1 MSSGKFTLFRHDG
14 HGNVVPC
21 ADVTYRIRDVL
32 HGFAVV
38 ASGTT
43 NAHGDTDLVTLP
55 ECVQT
60 PAPPA
65 LPNWR
70 RGWPNLGAGPAGL
83 KLPWPR
89 RNVPDAAAGAGQG
102 ARLPQSEHRYQ
113 LQVRDDASGEWT
125 DPLLHPDCHEPA
137 QLGPWSED
145 PHADASL
152 RPALQVRRLRLR
164 PFHQLQLQRQSPP
177 TPVAEAGFVGYRRD
191 RDGTEV
197 VALDVH
203 GRPVRG
209 VTDRQGMTPR
219 LFCEHDMRLV
229 FTLPG
234 SRSELRSALSEPR
247 VVGQPRL
254 VPVVPVKMHAVV
266 SGPGEGATL
275 ELAGKISAPAL
286 LNVADEE
293 LLLLTPEVW
302 EEFREV
308 ARSIEGS
315 LSAVPRARWQLEEA
329 LAGRSLEAVAQA
341 EKNLGMAEDRAAAML
356 NGDFARKTDLVEVI
370 TFESYSRKSDGQP
383 QQEVGLR
390 RNYLPRFKYDEF
402 KGRRVMGV
410 PTHVDVGMS
419 TRAGDSGMSVG
430 SAARQKGPA
439 FQNFDSRK
447 FMESLMTIKA
457 QIGRS
462 VKAPNIQF
470 DLIELGGNQ
479 FSELVRASETYSVE
493 TSAQWLRFVAGAGAG
508 AQAEWDPLHRKASA
522 KVDAGAHY
530 KLALFE
536 AKAVHTWS
544 IPSRTGWMQRYGD
557 IDLGAIVFQ
566 MSLELHGF
574 AGVKRALM
582 GAAGVSIDRGTVKVE
597 AQPRDRDDS
606 FVPSFD
612 IVRGMPR
619 ADMGDP
625 PGEDGRPSR
634 RVVMA
639 AVGEKPPETLN
650 GMQVNAEAFVGI
662 EAVLTPAGE
671 LQWLPPQQGTPV
683 TLAKLSLDTAASAGA
698 GAKAQLY
705 VYYADGRFR
714 IKVSAR
720 LCLGIGCR
728 GALDFVVGVEG
739 MLEFAKWVYYQ
750 LAHAGFRKL
759 LFIAGEAL
767 EYLSQIVYLAF
778 SRDGS
783 IAEYLTGG
791 IGEAQYRVK
800 TMIHAID
807 VAENRTNLVR
817 HINSVAASPSNGSG
831 AWLLYATPMT
841 RGMLLYAITRHS
853 WMSHMQNPADVEGV
867 LDPQLHYLPDHKKA
881 VIRVIKGIT
890 LVSEWQVMFQ
900 HMTAG
905 GELSGEKP
913 GKLEG
918 DVVRFLNYGYSLS
931 DDLKGKVI
939 DPINAEGD
947 APSGQLGNSYLE
959 QFLAHRRR
967 LLGSCPK
974 GYELARLQLMD
985 VDTLLALDGRDAPTF
1000 ASLDGSYLN
1009 PLDHER
1015 RGIATASR
1023 AGVSEGT
1030 S

>member
-21 ADVTYRIRDVL
+21 AGVTYRIRDVL
-32 HGFAVV
+32 HGFTVV
-38 ASGTT
+38 GSGRTDI
-43 NAHGDTDLVTLP
+43 HGDTERVILP
-55 ECVQT
+55 ERAPT
-60 PAPPA
+60 PAPPV
-65 LPNWR
+65 LPDWR
-70 RGWPNLGAGPAGL
+70 KGWPHPGAGPAGL

-89 RNVPDAAAGAGQG
+89 RNAQEAATAPGQG
-102 ARLPQSEHRYQ
+102 VLLPQSEHRYH

-125 DPLLHPDCHEPA
+125 DPLLHPDCREPA

-145 PHADASL
+145 PRADASM

-164 PFHQLQLQRQSPP
+164 PFHQLQLQRQGPP
-177 TPVAEAGFVGYRRD
+177 TPVPGATFVGYRRD
-191 RDGTEV
+191 SKGVEVIARDVQGQV
-197 VALDVH
+197 
-203 GRPVRG
+203 VRG
-209 VTDRQGMTPR
+209 VTDLQGMTPR
-219 LFCEHDMRLV
+219 IFCESDLRLV

-234 SRSELRSALSEPR
+234 SRSELRSGLSEPR

-286 LNVADEE
+286 LNAADEE

-308 ARSIEGS
+308 SRSIEGS

-329 LAGRSLEAVAQA
+329 LAGRSLEAIAQA

-356 NGDFARKTDLVEVI
+356 NGNFARKTDLVEVI
-370 TFESYSRKSDGQP
+370 TFESHSRKGDGEP

-410 PTHVDVGMS
+410 PTHVDVGVT
-419 TRAGDSGMSVG
+419 TRAGDSTMSAG
-430 SAARQKGPA
+430 SAARQKGSA
-439 FQNFDSRK
+439 FENFDSRK
-447 FMESLMTIKA
+447 FKESLMTIKG
-457 QIGRS
+457 QIGRN

-479 FSELVRASETYSVE
+479 FSDLVRESETYSLE
-493 TSAQWLRFVAGAGAG
+493 TSAQWLRFVAGAGAS
-508 AQAEWDPLHRKASA
+508 AQAEWDPLHRKVSA
-522 KVDAGAHY
+522 KVEASAHY

-557 IDLGAIVFQ
+557 MDLGAIVFQ

-574 AGVKRALM
+574 AGMKRALM
-582 GAAGVSIDRGTVKVE
+582 GAVGVTIDRGAVKVE

-625 PGEDGRPSR
+625 PDKDGKPSGR
-634 RVVMA
+634 FVMA
-639 AVGEKPPETLN
+639 AVGEKPPKSLN
-650 GMQVNAEAFVGI
+650 GMQVNAEAFVGV
-662 EAVLTPAGE
+662 EAGLTPAGE
-671 LQWLPPQQGTPV
+671 LQWLPPQQGKPV
-683 TLAKLSLDTAASAGA
+683 TLAKLSLGTAGSAGA

-720 LCLGIGCR
+720 LCVGIGCR
-728 GALDFVVGVEG
+728 GSLDFVVGVEG

-759 LFIAGEAL
+759 LFIAEDAL
-767 EYLSQIVYLAF
+767 KYLSRAVFLVF
-778 SRDGS
+778 SHDGAM
-783 IAEYLTGG
+783 AEYLTGE
-791 IGEAQYRVK
+791 ISVAQYRVK
-800 TMIHAID
+800 ALINRINA
-807 VAENRTNLVR
+807 AENRAKLVR
-817 HINSVAASPSNGSG
+817 RINAVAASPSDGSG
-831 AWLLYATPMT
+831 TWLLYATPMT
-841 RGMLLYAITRHS
+841 RGLLLYSITRHD
-853 WMSHMQNPADVEGV
+853 WMTHMQNPAGVEGV
-867 LDPQLHYLPDHKKA
+867 LDPQMHYLPDHKKA
-881 VIRVIKGIT
+881 VIRVVKGIT
-890 LVSEWQVMFQ
+890 LTSEWEAMFQ
-900 HMTAG
+900 HMTAE
-905 GELSGEKP
+905 GEPSDEEP

-918 DVVRFLNYGYSLS
+918 DVIKFLNYGVSLS
-931 DDLKGKVI
+931 DDLKGQVI
-939 DPINAEGD
+939 DPINAEGK

-959 QFLAHRRR
+959 QFLAHRNR
-967 LLGSCPK
+967 LLGSFPK
-974 GYELARLQLMD
+974 GYELADLQMMD
-985 VDTLLALDGRDAPTF
+985 VDALLALDGRDAPTF

-1009 PLDHER
+1009 PLDQEG
-1015 RGIATASR
+1015 RGIATATR
-1023 AGVSEGT
+1023 AGT
-1030 S
+1030 SRSRS

>member
-21 ADVTYRIRDVL
+21 AGVTYRIRDVL
-32 HGFAVV
+32 HGFTIV
-38 ASGTT
+38 ASGRTDSQ
-43 NAHGDTDLVTLP
+43 GDTDRVTLP
-55 ECVQT
+55 ERAPT
-60 PAPPA
+60 PAPPV
-65 LPNWR
+65 LPDWR
-70 RGWPNLGAGPAGL
+70 KGWPHPGAGPAGL

-89 RNVPDAAAGAGQG
+89 RDVPDAAAGPGQG
-102 ARLPQSEHRYQ
+102 VLLPQSEHRYH

-125 DPLLHPDCHEPA
+125 DPLLHPDCREPA

-145 PHADASL
+145 PRADASM
-152 RPALQVRRLRLR
+152 RPALQVRPLRLR
-164 PFHQLQLQRQSPP
+164 PFHQLQLQRQGPP
-177 TPVAEAGFVGYRRD
+177 TPVPGATFVGYRRD
-191 RDGTEV
+191 SKGVEVIARDVQGQV
-197 VALDVH
+197 
-203 GRPVRG
+203 VRG
-209 VTDRQGMTPR
+209 VTDLQGMTPR
-219 LFCEHDMRLV
+219 IFCESDLRLV

-234 SRSELRSALSEPR
+234 SRSELRSGLSEPR

-286 LNVADEE
+286 LNAADEE

-315 LSAVPRARWQLEEA
+315 LSAVPRARLHLEEA
-329 LAGRSLEAVAQA
+329 LTGRSLEAIAQA

-356 NGDFARKTDLVEVI
+356 NGNFARKTDLVEVI
-370 TFESYSRKSDGQP
+370 TFESYSRKDDGEP

-402 KGRRVMGV
+402 KGRRLMGV
-410 PTHVDVGMS
+410 PTHVDVGVT
-419 TRAGDSGMSVG
+419 TRAGDSTMSAG
-430 SAARQKGPA
+430 SAARQKGSA
-439 FQNFDSRK
+439 FENFDSRK
-447 FMESLMTIKA
+447 FKESLMTIKG
-457 QIGRS
+457 QIGRN

-479 FSELVRASETYSVE
+479 FSDLVRESETYSLE
-493 TSAQWLRFVAGAGAG
+493 TSAQWLRFVAGAGAS
-508 AQAEWDPLHRKASA
+508 AQAEWDPLHRKVSA
-522 KVDAGAHY
+522 KVEASAHY
-530 KLALFE
+530 RMALFE

-582 GAAGVSIDRGTVKVE
+582 GAVGVTIDRGAVKVE

-625 PGEDGRPSR
+625 PDKDGKPSGR
-634 RVVMA
+634 FVMA
-639 AVGEKPPETLN
+639 AVGEKPPKSLN
-650 GMQVNAEAFVGI
+650 GMQVNAEAFVGV
-662 EAVLTPAGE
+662 EAGLTPAGE
-671 LQWLPPQQGTPV
+671 LQWLPPQQGKPA
-683 TLAKLSLDTAASAGA
+683 TLAKLSLGTAGSAGA

-728 GALDFVVGVEG
+728 GSLDFVVGVEG

-750 LAHAGFRKL
+750 LAHAGFKEL
-759 LFIAGEAL
+759 LFFADGVL
-767 EYLSQIVYLAF
+767 EYLSQVVFLVF
-778 SRDGS
+778 SRNGA
-783 IAEYLTGG
+783 IAEYLTGSIDEAHEKVKAMTQG
-791 IGEAQYRVK
+791 IN
-800 TMIHAID
+800 
-807 VAENRTNLVR
+807 VARNRIELVR
-817 HINSVAASPSNGSG
+817 RINSVAVSPSNGSG
-831 AWLLYATPMT
+831 TWLLYATPMT
-841 RGMLLYAITRHS
+841 RGLLLYAITRHN
-853 WMSHMQNPADVEGV
+853 WMTHTQNSADIDGV

-881 VIRVIKGIT
+881 VIHVIKGVT
-890 LVSEWQVMFQ
+890 LASEWEAMFQ

-905 GELSGEKP
+905 GELSAEKP

-918 DVVRFLNYGYSLS
+918 DVIRFLNYGVSLS
-931 DDLKGKVI
+931 DDLKGQVI
-939 DPINAEGD
+939 DPINAEGE

-959 QFLAHRRR
+959 QFLAHRNR
-967 LLGSCPK
+967 LLGSFPK
-974 GYELARLQLMD
+974 GYELAGLQMMD
-985 VDTLLALDGRDAPTF
+985 VDTLLALDGREAPTF
-1000 ASLDGSYLN
+1000 ASLDEGYLN
-1009 PLDHER
+1009 PLDQDR
-1015 RGIATASR
+1015 RAIATA
-1023 AGVSEGT
+1023 AKVGT
-1030 S
+1030 SDSKS

>member
-14 HGNVVPC
+14 HGNAVPC
-21 ADVTYRIRDVL
+21 AGVTYRIRDVL

-38 ASGTT
+38 VSGVTDT
-43 NAHGDTDLVTLP
+43 LGDTDLVTLAERP
-55 ECVQT
+55 QT
-60 PAPPA
+60 PAPPT

-70 RGWPNLGAGPAGL
+70 RGWPNLGPGPAGL

-89 RNVPDAAAGAGQG
+89 RTVQDATAGPGQG
-102 ARLPQSEHRYQ
+102 VLLPESEHRYH

-125 DPLLHPDCHEPA
+125 DPLLHPDCREPT

-145 PHADASL
+145 PRADASM

-164 PFHQLQLQRQSPP
+164 PFHQLQLQRQGPP
-177 TPVAEAGFVGYRRD
+177 TPVPGAAFVGYRRD
-191 RDGTEV
+191 SKGVEV
-197 VALDVH
+197 IARDVH
-203 GRPVRG
+203 GQPVRG
-209 VTDRQGMTPR
+209 VTDLQGMTPR
-219 LFCEHDMRLV
+219 LFCESDLRLV
-229 FTLPG
+229 FTLPN
-234 SRSELRSALSEPR
+234 SRSELRSGLSEPR
-247 VVGQPRL
+247 VIGQPRL
-254 VPVVPVKMHAVV
+254 VPMVPVKMHAVV

-356 NGDFARKTDLVEVI
+356 NGSFARKTDLVEVI
-370 TFESYSRKSDGQP
+370 TFESYSRKNDGEP

-410 PTHVDVGMS
+410 PTHVDVGVT
-419 TRAGDSGMSVG
+419 TRAGDSTMSVG
-430 SAARQKGPA
+430 SAARQKGSA
-439 FQNFDSRK
+439 FENFDSRK
-447 FMESLMTIKA
+447 FKESLMTIKG
-457 QIGRS
+457 QIGRN

-479 FSELVRASETYSVE
+479 FSDLVRESETYSLE
-493 TSAQWLRFVAGAGAG
+493 TSAQWLRFVAGAGAS
-508 AQAEWDPLHRKASA
+508 AQAEWDPLHRKGSA
-522 KVDAGAHY
+522 KVEGSAHY

-574 AGVKRALM
+574 AGMKRALM
-582 GAAGVSIDRGTVKVE
+582 GAAGVTIDRGAVKVE

-625 PGEDGRPSR
+625 PDKDGKPSGR
-634 RVVMA
+634 FVMA
-639 AVGEKPPETLN
+639 AVGEKPPKSLN
-650 GMQVNAEAFVGI
+650 GMQVNAEAFVGV
-662 EAVLTPAGE
+662 EAGLTPAGE
-671 LQWLPPQQGTPV
+671 LQWLPPQQGKPV
-683 TLAKLSLDTAASAGA
+683 TLAKLSLGTAASAGA
-698 GAKAQLY
+698 GVKAQLY

-728 GALDFVVGVEG
+728 GSLDFVVGVEG

-750 LAHAGFRKL
+750 LAHAGFKGL
-759 LFIAGEAL
+759 LFFAEGVL
-767 EYLSQIVYLAF
+767 EHLSQVVFLLT
-778 SRDGS
+778 S
-783 IAEYLTGG
+783 TGG
-791 IGEAQYRVK
+791 SAERFLIKNIDRAKMAVIDQIRQVQIAQ
-800 TMIHAID
+800 
-807 VAENRTNLVR
+807 NRIELVR
-817 HINSVAASPSNGSG
+817 RINSSG
-831 AWLLYATPMT
+831 GGAGPKDAWLAYATPMT
-841 RGMLLYAITRHS
+841 RGMLLYVITRHN
-853 WMSHMQNPADVEGV
+853 WTAHMKSPAQVEGV
-867 LDPQLHYLPDHKKA
+867 LDPQIHYLPDHKKA

-890 LVSEWQVMFQ
+890 LVSEWEAMFR
-900 HMTAG
+900 HMTED
-905 GELSGEKP
+905 GEPSSELP
-913 GKLEG
+913 GNLEG
-918 DVVRFLNYGYSLS
+918 DVMRFLNYGRSLS
-931 DDLKGKVI
+931 DDLKGKI
-939 DPINAEGD
+939 FDPINTEGD
-947 APSGQLGNSYLE
+947 APSEGLGSNYLE
-959 QFLAHRRR
+959 QLLAHRRR
-967 LLGSCPK
+967 LLGTFPK
-974 GYELARLQLMD
+974 GYEVAQLHGMQID
-985 VDTLLALDGRDAPTF
+985 ALLALDGRDAPAF
-1000 ASLDGSYLN
+1000 ARLDGDYLRSSDLEQR
-1009 PLDHER
+1009 PVAIHGR
-1015 RGIATASR
+1015 ASSP
-1023 AGVSEGT
+1023 ANAS
-1030 S
+1030 

>member
-21 ADVTYRIRDVL
+21 AGVTYRIRDVL
-32 HGFAVV
+32 HGFTIV
-38 ASGTT
+38 ASGRTDI
-43 NAHGDTDLVTLP
+43 HGDTDRVILP
-55 ECVQT
+55 ERAPT
-60 PAPPA
+60 PAPPV
-65 LPNWR
+65 LPDWR
-70 RGWPNLGAGPAGL
+70 KGWPHPGAGPAGL
-83 KLPWPR
+83 KLLWPR
-89 RNVPDAAAGAGQG
+89 RNGQDAAAGPGQG
-102 ARLPQSEHRYQ
+102 VLLPQSEHRYH

-125 DPLLHPDCHEPA
+125 DPLQHPDCRESA

-145 PHADASL
+145 PQADASM

-164 PFHQLQLQRQSPP
+164 PFHQLQLQRQGPP
-177 TPVAEAGFVGYRRD
+177 TPVPGAAFVGYRRD
-191 RDGTEV
+191 SKGAEVIARDVQGQV
-197 VALDVH
+197 
-203 GRPVRG
+203 VRG
-209 VTDRQGMTPR
+209 VTDLQGITPR
-219 LFCEHDMRLV
+219 IFCESDLRLV

-234 SRSELRSALSEPR
+234 SRSELRSGLSEPR

-286 LNVADEE
+286 LNAADEE

-308 ARSIEGS
+308 SRSIEGS

-329 LAGRSLEAVAQA
+329 LAGRSLEAIAQA

-356 NGDFARKTDLVEVI
+356 NGNFARKTDLVEVI
-370 TFESYSRKSDGQP
+370 TFESHSRKGDGEP

-402 KGRRVMGV
+402 KGHRVMGV
-410 PTHVDVGMS
+410 PTHVDVGVT
-419 TRAGDSGMSVG
+419 TRAGDSTMSAG
-430 SAARQKGPA
+430 SAARQKGSA
-439 FQNFDSRK
+439 FENFDSRK
-447 FMESLMTIKA
+447 FKESLMTIKG
-457 QIGRS
+457 QIGRN

-479 FSELVRASETYSVE
+479 FSDLVRESETYSLE
-493 TSAQWLRFVAGAGAG
+493 TSAQWLRFVAGAGAS
-508 AQAEWDPLHRKASA
+508 AQAEWDPLHRKVSA
-522 KVDAGAHY
+522 KVEASAHY

-574 AGVKRALM
+574 AGMKRALM
-582 GAAGVSIDRGTVKVE
+582 GAVGVTIDRGAVKVE

-625 PGEDGRPSR
+625 PDKDGKPSGR
-634 RVVMA
+634 FVMA
-639 AVGEKPPETLN
+639 AVGEKPPKSLN
-650 GMQVNAEAFVGI
+650 GMQVNAEAFVGV
-662 EAVLTPAGE
+662 EAGLTPAGE
-671 LQWLPPQQGTPV
+671 LQWLPPQQGKPV
-683 TLAKLSLDTAASAGA
+683 TLAKLSLGTAGSAGA

-720 LCLGIGCR
+720 LCVGIGCR
-728 GALDFVVGVEG
+728 GSLDFVVGVEG

-750 LAHAGFRKL
+750 LAHAGFKEL
-759 LFIAGEAL
+759 LFFAEGVL
-767 EYLSQIVYLAF
+767 EHLSQVVFLLT
-778 SRDGS
+778 S
-783 IAEYLTGG
+783 TGG
-791 IGEAQYRVK
+791 SAERFLIQNIDRAKVAVIDQIRQVQIAQ
-800 TMIHAID
+800 
-807 VAENRTNLVR
+807 NRIELVR
-817 HINSVAASPSNGSG
+817 RINSSGRGAGPQG
-831 AWLLYATPMT
+831 AWLVYATPMT
-841 RGMLLYAITRHS
+841 RGMLLYAITRHN
-853 WMSHMQNPADVEGV
+853 WTTHMKSPAQVEGV
-867 LDPQLHYLPDHKKA
+867 LDPQMHYLPDHKKA

-890 LVSEWQVMFQ
+890 LVSEWEVMFR
-900 HMTAG
+900 HMTEE
-905 GELSGEKP
+905 GEPSSELP
-913 GKLEG
+913 GNLEG
-918 DVVRFLNYGYSLS
+918 DVMRFLNYGRSLS
-931 DDLKGKVI
+931 DDLKRRI
-939 DPINAEGD
+939 FDPINTEGD
-947 APSGQLGNSYLE
+947 APSEGLGSNYVE

-967 LLGSCPK
+967 LLGAFPK
-974 GYELARLQLMD
+974 GYEVAQLQGMEID
-985 VDTLLALDGRDAPTF
+985 ALLALDGRDAPTF
-1000 ASLDGSYLN
+1000 ASLDGDYLRSSD
-1009 PLDHER
+1009 LEQRSVAIHG
-1015 RGIATASR
+1015 RGSSPTNAS
-1023 AGVSEGT
+1023 
-1030 S
+1030 

>member
-21 ADVTYRIRDVL
+21 AGVTYRIRDVL
-32 HGFAVV
+32 HGFTIV
-38 ASGTT
+38 ASGRTDI
-43 NAHGDTDLVTLP
+43 HGDTERVTLP
-55 ECVQT
+55 ERAPT
-60 PAPPA
+60 PAPPV
-65 LPNWR
+65 LPDWR
-70 RGWPNLGAGPAGL
+70 KGWPHPGAGPAGL

-89 RNVPDAAAGAGQG
+89 RNAQEAATAPGQG
-102 ARLPQSEHRYQ
+102 VLLPQSEHRYH

-125 DPLLHPDCHEPA
+125 DPLLHPDCREPA

-145 PHADASL
+145 PRACASM

-164 PFHQLQLQRQSPP
+164 PFHQLQLQREGPP
-177 TPVAEAGFVGYRRD
+177 TPVPGATFVGYRRD
-191 RDGTEV
+191 SKGAEVIARDVQGQV
-197 VALDVH
+197 
-203 GRPVRG
+203 VRG
-209 VTDRQGMTPR
+209 VTDLQGMTPR
-219 LFCEHDMRLV
+219 IFCESDLRLV

-234 SRSELRSALSEPR
+234 SRSELRSGLSEPR

-286 LNVADEE
+286 MNAADEE

-315 LSAVPRARWQLEEA
+315 LSAVPRARLQLEEA
-329 LAGRSLEAVAQA
+329 LAGRSLEAIAQA

-356 NGDFARKTDLVEVI
+356 NGNFARKTDLVEVI
-370 TFESYSRKSDGQP
+370 TFESYSRKGDGEP

-402 KGRRVMGV
+402 KGRRLMGV
-410 PTHVDVGMS
+410 PTHVDVGVT
-419 TRAGDSGMSVG
+419 TRAGDSTMSAG
-430 SAARQKGPA
+430 SAARQKGSA
-439 FQNFDSRK
+439 FENFDSRK
-447 FMESLMTIKA
+447 FKESLMTIKG
-457 QIGRS
+457 QIGRN
-462 VKAPNIQF
+462 VKAQNIQF

-479 FSELVRASETYSVE
+479 FSDLVRESETYSLE
-493 TSAQWLRFVAGAGAG
+493 TSAQWLRFVAGAGAS
-508 AQAEWDPLHRKASA
+508 AQAEWDPLHRKVSA
-522 KVDAGAHY
+522 KVEASAHY

-574 AGVKRALM
+574 AGMKRALM
-582 GAAGVSIDRGTVKVE
+582 GAAGVTIDRGAVKVE

-625 PGEDGRPSR
+625 PDKDGKPSGR
-634 RVVMA
+634 FVMA
-639 AVGEKPPETLN
+639 AVGEKPPKSLN
-650 GMQVNAEAFVGI
+650 GMQVNAEAFVGV
-662 EAVLTPAGE
+662 EAGLTPAGE
-671 LQWLPPQQGTPV
+671 LQWLPPQQGKPV
-683 TLAKLSLDTAASAGA
+683 TLAKLSLGTAGSAGA
-698 GAKAQLY
+698 GAKAQMY

-750 LAHAGFRKL
+750 LAHAGFKEL
-759 LFIAGEAL
+759 LFIAGDAL
-767 EYLSQIVYLAF
+767 KYLSRVVFLVF
-778 SRDGS
+778 SRDGAM
-783 IAEYLTGG
+783 AEYLNGG
-791 IGEAQYRVK
+791 IGDAQERVK
-800 TMIHAID
+800 ALINRAN
-807 VAENRTNLVR
+807 VAGNRVKLVR
-817 HINSVAASPSNGSG
+817 RINAVAASSSNAGG

-841 RGMLLYAITRHS
+841 RGLLLYAITRHS
-853 WMSHMQNPADVEGV
+853 WMTHMQNPVDIEGV
-867 LDPQLHYLPDHKKA
+867 LDPQMHYLPEHKKA

-890 LVSEWQVMFQ
+890 LASEWEAMFQ
-900 HMTAG
+900 HMTAE
-905 GELSGEKP
+905 GEPSDEKP

-918 DVVRFLNYGYSLS
+918 DVIRFLNYGVSLS
-931 DDLKGKVI
+931 DDLKGQVI
-939 DPINAEGD
+939 DPINAEGE
-947 APSGQLGNSYLE
+947 APSGPLGNSYLE
-959 QFLAHRRR
+959 QFLAHRNR
-967 LLGSCPK
+967 LLGSFPK
-974 GYELARLQLMD
+974 GYELADLQMMD
-985 VDTLLALDGRDAPTF
+985 VDTFLALDGKDAPTF

-1009 PLDHER
+1009 PLNQEGQ
-1015 RGIATASR
+1015 GIATATRTSISR
-1023 AGVSEGT
+1023 SR

>member
-21 ADVTYRIRDVL
+21 AGVTYRIRDVL
-32 HGFAVV
+32 HGFTIV
-38 ASGTT
+38 ASGRTDSQ
-43 NAHGDTDLVTLP
+43 GDTDRVTLP
-55 ECVQT
+55 ERAPT
-60 PAPPA
+60 PAPPV
-65 LPNWR
+65 LPDWR
-70 RGWPNLGAGPAGL
+70 KGWPHPGAGPAGL

-89 RNVPDAAAGAGQG
+89 RDVPDAAAGPGQG
-102 ARLPQSEHRYQ
+102 VLLPQSEHRYH

-125 DPLLHPDCHEPA
+125 DPLLHPDCREPA

-145 PHADASL
+145 PRADASM

-164 PFHQLQLQRQSPP
+164 PFHQLQLQRQGPP
-177 TPVAEAGFVGYRRD
+177 TPVPGATFVGYRRD
-191 RDGTEV
+191 SKGVEVIARDVQGQV
-197 VALDVH
+197 
-203 GRPVRG
+203 VRG
-209 VTDRQGMTPR
+209 VTDLQGMTPR
-219 LFCEHDMRLV
+219 IFCESDLRLV

-234 SRSELRSALSEPR
+234 SRSELRSGLSEPR

-286 LNVADEE
+286 LNAADEE

-315 LSAVPRARWQLEEA
+315 LSAVPRARLHLEEA
-329 LAGRSLEAVAQA
+329 LTGRSLEAIAQA

-356 NGDFARKTDLVEVI
+356 NGNFARKTDLVEVI
-370 TFESYSRKSDGQP
+370 TFESYSRKDDGEP

-402 KGRRVMGV
+402 KGRRLMGV
-410 PTHVDVGMS
+410 PTHVDVGVT
-419 TRAGDSGMSVG
+419 TRAGDSTMSAG
-430 SAARQKGPA
+430 SAARQKGSA
-439 FQNFDSRK
+439 FENFDSRK
-447 FMESLMTIKA
+447 FKESLMTIKG
-457 QIGRS
+457 QIGRN

-479 FSELVRASETYSVE
+479 FSDLVRESETYSLE
-493 TSAQWLRFVAGAGAG
+493 TSAQWLRFVAGAGAS
-508 AQAEWDPLHRKASA
+508 AQAEWDPLHRKVSA
-522 KVDAGAHY
+522 KVEASAHY
-530 KLALFE
+530 KMALFE

-582 GAAGVSIDRGTVKVE
+582 GAVGVTIDRGAVKVE

-625 PGEDGRPSR
+625 PDKDGKPSGR
-634 RVVMA
+634 FVMA
-639 AVGEKPPETLN
+639 AVGEKPPKSLN
-650 GMQVNAEAFVGI
+650 GMQVNAEAFVGV
-662 EAVLTPAGE
+662 EAGLTPAGE
-671 LQWLPPQQGTPV
+671 LQWLPPQQGKPA
-683 TLAKLSLDTAASAGA
+683 TLAKLSLGTAGSAGA

-728 GALDFVVGVEG
+728 GSLDFVVGVEG

-750 LAHAGFRKL
+750 LAHAGFKEL
-759 LFIAGEAL
+759 LFIAGDAL
-767 EYLSQIVYLAF
+767 KYLSRVVFLVF
-778 SRDGS
+778 SRDGAM
-783 IAEYLTGG
+783 AEYLNGG
-791 IGEAQYRVK
+791 IGDAQERVK
-800 TMIHAID
+800 ALINRAN
-807 VAENRTNLVR
+807 VAGNRVKLVR
-817 HINSVAASPSNGSG
+817 RINAVAASSSNAGG

-841 RGMLLYAITRHS
+841 RGLLLYAITRHS
-853 WMSHMQNPADVEGV
+853 WMTHMQNPVDIEGV
-867 LDPQLHYLPDHKKA
+867 LDPQMHYLPEHKKGCDPCD
-881 VIRVIKGIT
+881 KG
-890 LVSEWQVMFQ
+890 
-900 HMTAG
+900 H
-905 GELSGEKP
+905 
-913 GKLEG
+913 
-918 DVVRFLNYGYSLS
+918 
-931 DDLKGKVI
+931 
-939 DPINAEGD
+939 
-947 APSGQLGNSYLE
+947 
-959 QFLAHRRR
+959 H
-967 LLGSCPK
+967 SC
-974 GYELARLQLMD
+974 
-985 VDTLLALDGRDAPTF
+985 
-1000 ASLDGSYLN
+1000 
-1009 PLDHER
+1009 
-1015 RGIATASR
+1015 
-1023 AGVSEGT
+1023 
-1030 S
+1030 

>member
-1 MSSGKFTLFRHDG
+1 
-14 HGNVVPC
+14 
-21 ADVTYRIRDVL
+21 
-32 HGFAVV
+32 
-38 ASGTT
+38 
-43 NAHGDTDLVTLP
+43 
-55 ECVQT
+55 
-60 PAPPA
+60 
-65 LPNWR
+65 
-70 RGWPNLGAGPAGL
+70 
-83 KLPWPR
+83 
-89 RNVPDAAAGAGQG
+89 
-102 ARLPQSEHRYQ
+102 
-113 LQVRDDASGEWT
+113 
-125 DPLLHPDCHEPA
+125 
-137 QLGPWSED
+137 
-145 PHADASL
+145 
-152 RPALQVRRLRLR
+152 
-164 PFHQLQLQRQSPP
+164 HQLQLQRQSPP
-177 TPVAEAGFVGYRRD
+177 TPVADAGFVGYRRD

-197 VALDVH
+197 IALDVH

-219 LFCEHDMRLV
+219 LFCEQDLRLV

-356 NGDFARKTDLVEVI
+356 NRNFARKADLVEVI
-370 TFESYSRKSDGQP
+370 TFESYSRKGDGGA

-410 PTHVDVGMS
+410 PTHVDLGMS
-419 TRAGDSGMSVG
+419 TRAGDSAMSVG

-493 TSAQWLRFVAGAGAG
+493 TSAQWLRFVAGAGAS

-582 GAAGVSIDRGTVKVE
+582 GAAGVSIDRGAAKVE

-625 PGEDGRPSR
+625 PDKDGRPSR
-634 RVVMA
+634 
-639 AVGEKPPETLN
+639 
-650 GMQVNAEAFVGI
+650 
-662 EAVLTPAGE
+662 
-671 LQWLPPQQGTPV
+671 
-683 TLAKLSLDTAASAGA
+683 
-698 GAKAQLY
+698 
-705 VYYADGRFR
+705 
-714 IKVSAR
+714 
-720 LCLGIGCR
+720 
-728 GALDFVVGVEG
+728 
-739 MLEFAKWVYYQ
+739 
-750 LAHAGFRKL
+750 
-759 LFIAGEAL
+759 
-767 EYLSQIVYLAF
+767 
-778 SRDGS
+778 
-783 IAEYLTGG
+783 
-791 IGEAQYRVK
+791 
-800 TMIHAID
+800 
-807 VAENRTNLVR
+807 
-817 HINSVAASPSNGSG
+817 
-831 AWLLYATPMT
+831 
-841 RGMLLYAITRHS
+841 
-853 WMSHMQNPADVEGV
+853 
-867 LDPQLHYLPDHKKA
+867 
-881 VIRVIKGIT
+881 
-890 LVSEWQVMFQ
+890 
-900 HMTAG
+900 
-905 GELSGEKP
+905 
-913 GKLEG
+913 
-918 DVVRFLNYGYSLS
+918 
-931 DDLKGKVI
+931 
-939 DPINAEGD
+939 
-947 APSGQLGNSYLE
+947 
-959 QFLAHRRR
+959 
-967 LLGSCPK
+967 
-974 GYELARLQLMD
+974 
-985 VDTLLALDGRDAPTF
+985 
-1000 ASLDGSYLN
+1000 
-1009 PLDHER
+1009 
-1015 RGIATASR
+1015 
-1023 AGVSEGT
+1023 
-1030 S
+1030 

>member
-43 NAHGDTDLVTLP
+43 DSHGDTDPVTLS
-55 ECVQT
+55 ERAQT
-60 PAPPA
+60 PAPPV
-65 LPNWR
+65 LPGWR
-70 RGWPNLGAGPAGL
+70 RGWPNLGPGPAGL

-113 LQVRDDASGEWT
+113 LQVREAASGEWT

-145 PHADASL
+145 PRADASL

-177 TPVAEAGFVGYRRD
+177 TPVPEAGFVGYRRD

-197 VALDVH
+197 IALDVH

-219 LFCEHDMRLV
+219 LFCEQDLRLV

-329 LAGRSLEAVAQA
+329 LAGRSLEAVALA

-356 NGDFARKTDLVEVI
+356 NGNFARKTDLVEVI

-447 FMESLMTIKA
+447 FMQSLMTIKA

-493 TSAQWLRFVAGAGAG
+493 TSAQWLRFVAGAGAS

-582 GAAGVSIDRGTVKVE
+582 GAAGVSIDRGAAKVE

-606 FVPSFD
+606 FAPSFD

-639 AVGEKPPETLN
+639 AVGEKPPESLN
-650 GMQVNAEAFVGI
+650 GMQVNAEAFVGV
-662 EAVLTPAGE
+662 EAGLTPAGE

-683 TLAKLSLDTAASAGA
+683 TLAKLSLDTAGSAGV
-698 GAKAQLY
+698 GAKAQMY
-705 VYYADGRFR
+705 VYYEDGRFR

-720 LCLGIGCR
+720 LCLGIGCK

-750 LAHAGFRKL
+750 LAHAGFKEL
-759 LFIAGEAL
+759 MFFADGVLG
-767 EYLSQIVYLAF
+767 YLAKLELLQI
-778 SRDGS
+778 SSDGS
-783 IAEYLTGG
+783 VGRYLHSNIEMGQEMVRDVIQRLETAESRSG
-791 IGEAQYRVK
+791 
-800 TMIHAID
+800 
-807 VAENRTNLVR
+807 LVR
-817 HINSVAASPSNGSG
+817 RINSVPTEGQAGSG
-831 AWLLYATPMT
+831 AWLVYATPIT
-841 RGMLLYAITRHS
+841 RGMLLYAITRHD
-853 WMSHMQNPADVEGV
+853 WMTHMKNPAELEGV
-867 LDPQLHYLPDHKKA
+867 LDPQLHYLPDHKRA
-881 VIRVIKGIT
+881 VIRVIKGIS
-890 LVSEWQVMFQ
+890 LVSEWQAMFQ
-900 HMTAG
+900 HMTAD
-905 GELSGEKP
+905 GEPSGEGA

-918 DVVRFLNYGYSLS
+918 DVMKFLNYGRSLA
-931 DDLKGKVI
+931 DDLRSKVI
-939 DPINAEGD
+939 DPINADSDLSSER
-947 APSGQLGNSYLE
+947 LGSSYLE
-959 QFLAHRRR
+959 QFIAHRRR
-967 LLGSCPK
+967 LLGRFPK
-974 GYELARLQLMD
+974 GYEVTQLQTMD
-985 VDTLLALDGRDAPTF
+985 VDALLALEGREAATF
-1000 ASLDGSYLN
+1000 ASIDGDCLR
-1009 PLDHER
+1009 PRDHEQR
-1015 RGIATASR
+1015 SVAASGRHIPSATAS
-1023 AGVSEGT
+1023 
-1030 S
+1030 